1 MAENAWLVL
10 FIYSIFK
17 CCHRD
22 IVYSAYVSLVVLF
35 SVLYFAYV
43 LIQYICQY
51 QLLMPIPV
59 CCYNNLDH
67 CQQTFLHIYSFA
79 WKIIMFLIHAVW
91 YSSVSSGALWDENT
105 KNCVNYLP
113 AVCVISSSCSRS
125 VCDLLSSETMSV
137 RLWL

>member
-1 MAENAWLVL
+1 MLGWFYL
-10 FIYSIFK
+10 FILFLNAA
-17 CCHRD
+17 
-22 IVYSAYVSLVVLF
+22 IVTYSAYVSLVVLF

-79 WKIIMFLIHAVW
+79 
-91 YSSVSSGALWDENT
+91 
-105 KNCVNYLP
+105 
-113 AVCVISSSCSRS
+113 
-125 VCDLLSSETMSV
+125 
-137 RLWL
+137 